1 VSCGRFHTA
10 CVTESGALYT
20 WGRGANG
27 QLGHGDVSDQA
38 TPKRVESG
46 LKDKIMV
53 KVACG
58 ENHSAAVDSAGA
70 IYTTGGTRE
79 PPLVRVILIAL
90 SRHATYGTHNTHGAR
105 RLMSLH
111 RR

>member
-1 VSCGRFHTA
+1 MQSGQVVKQVSCGRFHTA

-27 QLGHGDVSDQA
+27 QLGHGDVSDQP
-38 TPKRVESG
+38 TPKRVETG
-46 LKDKIMV
+46 IKDKVMV

-70 IYTTGGTRE
+70 IYTTGGTRAS
-79 PPLVRVILIAL
+79 PR
-90 SRHATYGTHNTHGAR
+90 SCDHATQHKAHTTHDV
-105 RLMSLH
+105 
-111 RR
+111 